1 MKNKCFIATWLI
13 VSSALLMFTTTGS
26 ALEYN
31 HLAPEKSQIT
41 FISKQMG
48 VAVTGEFKKFSANIA
63 LDPKNLAQAQAKIY
77 VDIASID
84 TGSAPANQEVLGK
97 NWFDATHFPTAQ
109 LHTTNIKAIGQN
121 KYIAT
126 TQITIKGKTIDF
138 SIPVTLTENG
148 GVATVDGSFTLRR
161 RDFSLGEGSWADLD
175 TVANEVQVKFHLQ
188 LAAKK

>member
-1 MKNKCFIATWLI
+1 MKSKYLIATWLI
-13 VSSALLMFTTTGS
+13 VSSVLFMFAITGR

-31 HLAPEKSQIT
+31 QLIPEKSQIT

-48 VAVTGEFKKFSANIA
+48 VAVTGEFKKFSADIV
-63 LDPKNLAQAQAKIY
+63 LDPKNLAHAQAKVH
-77 VDIASID
+77 VDIASIN
-84 TGSAPANQEVLGK
+84 TGSTSANQEVLGK

-109 LHTTNIKAIGQN
+109 LDTISIKAIASN
-121 KYIAT
+121 KYVAT
-126 TQITIKGKTIDF
+126 TKITIKGKTIDF

-148 GVATVDGSFTLRR
+148 GIATVDGSFTLRR

-175 TVANEVQVKFHLQ
+175 TVANEVQVKFRLQ